1 MFRKHRAFALLLT
14 VVCASGVYGAVPNYK
29 VSTRIYSHSNDNG
42 QDLTFADE
50 NAAGRAPPETVGD
63 PGTRGFK
70 DPAQILNPKVNSDT
84 PRSAGSDAETLAQS
98 ITTVGDDGWT
108 TVKADNTPSSVT
120 LGADIGKGVV
130 GTDKDGASWYFLA
143 PANKFSGDMSLAY
156 NGRLMFTLVHAETP
170 SGGSVRREPDVILE
184 AKCGHSLM
192 LYNVASKVPYTR
204 VAPPRPSFPAPT
216 LTSAYSHLLQCI
228 ALRNRRL

>member
-1 MFRKHRAFALLLT
+1 MFRKQRAIALLLT

-29 VSTRIYSHSNDNG
+29 VSTRIYSQSNDNG
-42 QDLTFADE
+42 QDLTFTDE
-50 NAAGRAPPETVGD
+50 NSAGRAPPETVGD

-70 DPAQILNPKVNSDT
+70 DPAQSLNPKVNTDT
-84 PRSAGSDAETLAQS
+84 PRSAGADAKTLVQS

-108 TVKADNTPSSVT
+108 TVKADHTPSSVT
-120 LGADIGKGVV
+120 LVADIGKGVV

-204 VAPPRPSFPAPT
+204 VAPTRPSAPLFPCTHP
-216 LTSAYSHLLQCI
+216 HLGILSSLPMHRT
-228 ALRNRRL
+228 A

>member
-1 MFRKHRAFALLLT
+1 
-14 VVCASGVYGAVPNYK
+14 
-29 VSTRIYSHSNDNG
+29 
-42 QDLTFADE
+42 
-50 NAAGRAPPETVGD
+50 
-63 PGTRGFK
+63 
-70 DPAQILNPKVNSDT
+70 LNPKVNTDT

-204 VAPPRPSFPAPT
+204 VAPPRPSAPLFPRTHP
-216 LTSAYSHLLQCI
+216 HLGILSSL
-228 ALRNRRL
+228 AMHRTA

>member
-1 MFRKHRAFALLLT
+1 MFRKQRAVALLLT
-14 VVCASGVYGAVPNYK
+14 VLCASGVYGAPTHK
-29 VSTRIYSHSNDNG
+29 VSTRIYTHSNDNG
-42 QDLTFADE
+42 QDVS
-50 NAAGRAPPETVGD
+50 NQETVGD

-70 DPAQILNPKVNSDT
+70 DPAQILNPKVNTDT
-84 PRSAGSDAETLAQS
+84 PRSAGADAKTLAQS

-204 VAPPRPSFPAPT
+204 VAPARPSFPEPT
-216 LTSAYSHLLQCI
+216 LTSSYSHLLQCI
-228 ALRNRRL
+228 ARHNCAL